1 MTTTTTAAGETGA
14 TGETGAA
21 GGPSETGE
29 LRLPHLDVL
38 ESEGIHIIREV
49 AAEFERPVLLFSGGK
64 DSVVMLHLAR
74 KAFWPAPV
82 PFPVMHVDTGH
93 NFPEVMAYRDD
104 VVERFGLRLVVASV
118 QEYIDDGR
126 LRERAD
132 GTRNPLQTVPL
143 LDAIVGNRFDAV
155 FGGGRR
161 DEEKSRAK
169 ERIFSLRD
177 EFGQWDPRRQ
187 RPELWNLYNGRHKP
201 GEHVRIFPL
210 SNWTELDVW
219 EYIEREAIDLPSIYL
234 SHQREVFLRN
244 GMWLTP
250 GDWGGPR
257 EGEPVERKIVRYRTV
272 GDMSC
277 TGAVLSAAAD
287 ISEVIAEIAISTIT
301 ERGATRADDKLSEAA
316 MEDRKREGYF

>member
-1 MTTTTTAAGETGA
+1 MSAIVEEHVETAASLP
-14 TGETGAA
+14 
-21 GGPSETGE
+21 PS
-29 LRLPHLDVL
+29 RKVPHLEVL
-38 ESEGIHIIREV
+38 ESEGIHVIREV

-64 DSVVMLHLAR
+64 DSAVMLHLAR
-74 KAFWPAPV
+74 KAFAPAPV
-82 PFPVMHVDTGH
+82 PFPLMHVDTGH
-93 NFPEVMAYRDD
+93 NFPEVIAYRDAL
-104 VVERFGLRLVVASV
+104 VERLGVRLVVASV
-118 QEYIDDGR
+118 QSYIDGGK

-143 LDAIVGNRFDAV
+143 LDAIAANKFDAV

-161 DEEKSRAK
+161 DEEKARAK

-201 GEHVRIFPL
+201 GEHVRVFPL

-219 EYIEREAIDLPSIYL
+219 EYVEREGVELPPIYF
-234 SHQREVFLRN
+234 SHPREVFKRN
-244 GMWLTP
+244 GMWLTA
-250 GDWGGPR
+250 GEWGGPKD
-257 EGEPVERKIVRYRTV
+257 GEVVERKVVRYRTV

-277 TGAVLSAAAD
+277 TGAVESVASSIAD
-287 ISEVIAEIAISTIT
+287 VIAEIAVTTIT